1 MAKKQRDKNLVYD
14 GVFFLPSKQ
23 IDNFRRENPLINMSK
38 YARAAIE
45 EKIERDS
52 KKSNT
57 GDK

>member
-52 KKSNT
+52 KK
-57 GDK
+57 KVI